1 MDARRLPGG
10 FPWGLTFRSGS
21 MVAEVPV
28 WFRTANHG
36 CLHRCKSGVSSSNLP
51 KQIDQRC
58 QSTLPLSAMSRR
70 ILLVAGARPNFVKI
84 APLMEQLGRQ
94 DHADVQTLLVH
105 TGQHYDD
112 ALSHVFFQQLKI
124 PQPDVNLEVG
134 SGSHGRQTGEIMA
147 RFEPVVTDWKP
158 DIVVVVGDVNSTLA
172 CALVAS
178 KLGVPV
184 AHVEAGLRSF
194 DRTMPEEINR
204 VLTDAISDVLFVSE
218 PSGITNLKKEGIDES
233 KIHFVGNVMIDSLR
247 RFVAV
252 ARQSAVLGDLGLL
265 QESASG
271 ARPRSFALVTMH
283 RPSNVD
289 SKETLAALLEA
300 LNEIGKSLPVVFP
313 AHPRTL
319 DRIREFDLTSRMRT
333 VAHGANSGVVLLE
346 PVGYLE
352 FLHLL
357 SEASLVLTDSGGIQ
371 EETTALGVP
380 CLTMRDNTERPVTV
394 REGTNQLV
402 GSDPNRILS
411 AARAILE
418 GKSKAGKTPEYW
430 DGHTAERIVSILLRH
445 VGS

>member
-1 MDARRLPGG
+1 MI
-10 FPWGLTFRSGS
+10 
-21 MVAEVPV
+21 AEVPL

-36 CLHRCKSGVSSSNLP
+36 CLHRCKSGVSSSNLS

-58 QSTLPLSAMSRR
+58 QSALPLSAMSRR

-105 TGQHYDD
+105 TGQHYDE

-247 RFVAV
+247 KFVAV
-252 ARQSAVLGDLGLL
+252 ARQSALLGDLGLL
-265 QESASG
+265 QESASLRRYFPTWL
-271 ARPRSFALVTMH
+271 RPGGRDTSVSRF
-283 RPSNVD
+283 RI
-289 SKETLAALLEA
+289 
-300 LNEIGKSLPVVFP
+300 EIMV
-313 AHPRTL
+313 
-319 DRIREFDLTSRMRT
+319 
-333 VAHGANSGVVLLE
+333 
-346 PVGYLE
+346 
-352 FLHLL
+352 
-357 SEASLVLTDSGGIQ
+357 
-371 EETTALGVP
+371 
-380 CLTMRDNTERPVTV
+380 
-394 REGTNQLV
+394 
-402 GSDPNRILS
+402 
-411 AARAILE
+411 
-418 GKSKAGKTPEYW
+418 
-430 DGHTAERIVSILLRH
+430 
-445 VGS
+445 